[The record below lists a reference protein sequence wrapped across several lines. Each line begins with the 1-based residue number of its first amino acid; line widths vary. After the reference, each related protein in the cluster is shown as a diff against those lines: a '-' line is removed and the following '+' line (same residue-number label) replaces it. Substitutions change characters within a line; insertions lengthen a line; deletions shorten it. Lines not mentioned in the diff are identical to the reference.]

1 MSEQRKNEREKKM
14 KRKYLW
20 VLALLLASFSALFL
34 PEKVFADYDLT
45 KMDVTAVVNSDGSL
59 SMTRKIVYDFD
70 DSANGVYYTQNLA
83 SGQKVSGQSVEVMD
97 LESGKTVK
105 PALNNQA
112 DSGNVYHFNKDGNSY
127 KFKVYHHVDDGKVQV
142 VYRYKISGA
151 VDSYEDASELNF
163 KIVGDGWDKE
173 ISNVTAAVRFKGKNL
188 SLLKG
193 WAHVNADGHLT
204 VDKEKGLVKAEVATL
219 PENTFLELHLLFPNS
234 LVSQNK
240 KRHSGE
246 IAAKV
251 VDQEKALAKETAA
264 KKARHSVYELIG
276 LALFAL
282 SPLLYLPV
290 FIKSRKSGSP
300 VKAKKEIGHNFEIPA
315 FSPTTAQILVTK
327 KDPDGKALA
336 AEIALR
342 AGRGEITITPG
353 KKGKNFTYTKT
364 SKYKGDL
371 PLLNRFFK
379 KVGNGN
385 SFSNKDLKK
394 SGNRKGITSSYK
406 NWQKA
411 SQKALIKE
419 GYSDQKLQDRE
430 EMLSLYT
437 IAVMILSVAA
447 ILVSFFLYDKYFLW
461 LFPVAVWILAAFAV
475 AVLRLRRFS
484 SLTDKGARATE
495 QVLGF
500 EAMLD
505 DIGQFKLRDIGEL
518 TLWEQVMPYAIAF
531 GLAKKVL
538 KQLKLEFPEEIA
550 ADPYWTYYYAGASY
564 GAFASSFDEAIS
576 SSAGSGG
583 NFSASSVSSG
593 GFGGGSGGGAF

>member
-1 MSEQRKNEREKKM
+1 M

-193 WAHVNADGHLT
+193 WAHVNADGYLT

-240 KRHSGE
+240 KQHSGE

-371 PLLNRFFK
+371 PLLNRIFK

-394 SGNRKGITSSYK
+394 SGNRKGITSSYE
-406 NWQKA
+406 NWQEA

-419 GYSDQKLQDRE
+419 GYTEEKLQDRE

-437 IAVMILSVAA
+437 VAIMILSVAA

-461 LFPVAVWILAAFAV
+461 LFPIAVWILAAFAV

-495 QVLGF
+495 QALGF

>member
-1 MSEQRKNEREKKM
+1 M

-112 DSGNVYHFNKDGNSY
+112 DSGNVYHFNRDGNSY

-264 KKARHSVYELIG
+264 KKSRHNVYELIG

-315 FSPTTAQILVTK
+315 FSPTTSQILVTK

-364 SKYKGDL
+364 SKYRGDL
-371 PLLNRFFK
+371 PLLSRLFK
-379 KVGNGN
+379 KVGNGS
-385 SFSNKDLKK
+385 SFSNKDLKQNA
-394 SGNRKGITSSYK
+394 GRQGITSSYK
-406 NWQKA
+406 NWQRA
-411 SQKALIKE
+411 SQKVLIKE
-419 GYSDQKLQDRE
+419 GYIDQDLQGRE
-430 EMLSLYT
+430 QMLSLYT
-437 IAVMILSVAA
+437 TAVMILSFAA
-447 ILVSFFLYDKYFLW
+447 ILVSFFLYNKYFLW

-495 QVLGF
+495 QALGF

-538 KQLKLEFPEEIA
+538 KQLKLEFPEEIV

-564 GAFASSFDEAIS
+564 GAFASSFDAAIS

>member
-1 MSEQRKNEREKKM
+1 M

-20 VLALLLASFSALFL
+20 VLALFLASFSAFFL

-70 DSANGVYYTQNLA
+70 DSANGVYYTQNLT
-83 SGQKVSGQSVEVMD
+83 SGQKVSGQSVEVKD
-97 LESGKTVK
+97 LASGKTVK

-173 ISNVTAAVRFKGKNL
+173 ISNVTAAVCFKGKNL

-264 KKARHSVYELIG
+264 KKSRHNVYELIG
-276 LALFAL
+276 LALFVL

-327 KDPDGKALA
+327 KAPDGKALA
-336 AEIALR
+336 GEIALR
-342 AGRGEITITPG
+342 AGRGEITIQAG
-353 KKGKNFTYTKT
+353 KKGRNFTYAKT

-371 PLLNRFFK
+371 PLLNRLFK
-379 KVGNGN
+379 KLGNGQ

-394 SGNRKGITSSYK
+394 YGGRKGITSSFES
-406 NWQKA
+406 WQEA

-419 GYSDQKLQDRE
+419 GYIDQKLQDRKE
-430 EMLSLYT
+430 LLSLYT
-437 IAVMILSVAA
+437 LGLMFVSVAA
-447 ILVSFFLYDKYFLW
+447 IVVCFFLYDKYTFWLLPAILW
-461 LFPVAVWILAAFAV
+461 VLAAFGLAC
-475 AVLRLRRFS
+475 LRLHRFS
-484 SLTDKGARATE
+484 SLTEKGARATE
-495 QVLGF
+495 QALGF

-564 GAFASSFDEAIS
+564 GAFASSFDAAIS

>member
-1 MSEQRKNEREKKM
+1 M

-163 KIVGDGWDKE
+163 KIIGEGWDKE

-240 KRHSGE
+240 KQHSGE

-264 KKARHSVYELIG
+264 KKARHNVYELIG

-364 SKYKGDL
+364 SKYRGDL
-371 PLLNRFFK
+371 PLLSRLFK

-385 SFSNKDLKK
+385 SFSNKDLRQ
-394 SGNRKGITSSYK
+394 SGNSKGITSSYE
-406 NWQKA
+406 NWQRA
-411 SQKALIKE
+411 SQNALIKE
-419 GYSDQKLQDRE
+419 GYTDQKLQNRE

-475 AVLRLRRFS
+475 AALRLRRFS
-484 SLTDKGARATE
+484 SLTEKGARATE
-495 QVLGF
+495 QALGF
-500 EAMLD
+500 EAMLG

-576 SSAGSGG
+576 SSSGSGG

>member
-1 MSEQRKNEREKKM
+1 M
-14 KRKYLW
+14 
-20 VLALLLASFSALFL
+20 
-34 PEKVFADYDLT
+34 
-45 KMDVTAVVNSDGSL
+45 
-59 SMTRKIVYDFD
+59 
-70 DSANGVYYTQNLA
+70 
-83 SGQKVSGQSVEVMD
+83 
-97 LESGKTVK
+97 
-105 PALNNQA
+105 
-112 DSGNVYHFNKDGNSY
+112 
-127 KFKVYHHVDDGKVQV
+127 
-142 VYRYKISGA
+142 
-151 VDSYEDASELNF
+151 
-163 KIVGDGWDKE
+163 
-173 ISNVTAAVRFKGKNL
+173 
-188 SLLKG
+188 
-193 WAHVNADGHLT
+193 T

-219 PENTFLELHLLFPNS
+219 PESTFLELHLLFPNS

-240 KRHSGE
+240 KQHSGE

-251 VDQEKALAKETAA
+251 VDQEKELAKETAA
-264 KKARHSVYELIG
+264 KKSRHNVYELIG

-300 VKAKKEIGHNFEIPA
+300 VKSKKEIGHNFEIPA

-336 AEIALR
+336 GEIALR
-342 AGRGEITITPG
+342 AGRGEITIKAG
-353 KKGKNFTYTKT
+353 KKGKNFTYAKT

-371 PLLNRFFK
+371 PLLNRLFK
-379 KVGNGN
+379 KVGNGQ
-385 SFSNKDLKK
+385 SFSNKDLKQY
-394 SGNRKGITSSYK
+394 GNSQGITSSYE
-406 NWQKA
+406 NWQEA
-411 SQKALIKE
+411 SQKTLIKE
-419 GYSDQKLQDRE
+419 GYIDQKLQDRE

-475 AVLRLRRFS
+475 AVLRLHHFS
-484 SLTDKGARATE
+484 DLTDKGARATE
-495 QVLGF
+495 QALGF

-505 DIGQFKLRDIGEL
+505 DIGQFKMRDIGEL

-538 KQLKLEFPEEIA
+538 KQLKLEFPEEIE

-576 SSAGSGG
+576 SSSGSGG
-583 NFSASSVSSG
+583 NFSASSASSG

>member
-1 MSEQRKNEREKKM
+1 M

-20 VLALLLASFSALFL
+20 VLALLLASFSVLFL

-97 LESGKTVK
+97 LGSGKTVK
-105 PALNNQA
+105 PALNNQV

-127 KFKVYHHVDDGKVQV
+127 KFKVYHLVDDGKVQV
-142 VYRYKISGA
+142 GYRYKISGA

-173 ISNVTAAVRFKGKNL
+173 ISNVTAVVRFKGKNL

-204 VDKEKGLVKAEVATL
+204 IDKEKGLVKAEVATL

-264 KKARHSVYELIG
+264 KKSRHNVYELIG
-276 LALFAL
+276 LAFFAL

-327 KDPDGKALA
+327 KAPDGKALA
-336 AEIALR
+336 GEIALR

-353 KKGKNFTYTKT
+353 KKGKNFTYAKT

-371 PLLNRFFK
+371 PLLNRLFQ
-379 KVGNGN
+379 KVGNGS
-385 SFSNKDLKK
+385 SFSNKDLKQNK
-394 SGNRKGITSSYK
+394 GSQGITSRYK

-419 GYSDQKLQDRE
+419 GYTDQKLHDRE

-437 IAVMILSVAA
+437 IAVMILSFAA

-461 LFPVAVWILAAFAV
+461 LFPAAVWILAAFAV
-475 AVLRLRRFS
+475 AVLRLHRFS

-495 QVLGF
+495 QALGF

-564 GAFASSFDEAIS
+564 GAFVSSFDEAIS

>member
-1 MSEQRKNEREKKM
+1 M

-112 DSGNVYHFNKDGNSY
+112 DSGDVYHFNKDGNSY

-204 VDKEKGLVKAEVATL
+204 VDKEKGLVKAEIATL

-240 KRHSGE
+240 KQHSGE

-264 KKARHSVYELIG
+264 KKARHNVYELIG

-300 VKAKKEIGHNFEIPA
+300 VKAQKEIGHNFEIPA
-315 FSPTTAQILVTK
+315 FSPTTAQILVAK

-364 SKYKGDL
+364 SKYRGDL
-371 PLLNRFFK
+371 PLLNRLFK
-379 KVGNGN
+379 KFGNGN
-385 SFSNKDLKK
+385 SFSNKDLKQ
-394 SGNRKGITSSYK
+394 SGNRKGITSSYED
-406 NWQKA
+406 WQEA

-419 GYSDQKLQDRE
+419 GYTDQKLQDRE

-437 IAVMILSVAA
+437 VAIMILSVAA

-461 LFPVAVWILAAFAV
+461 LFPVAVWILAAFAF

-495 QVLGF
+495 QALGF

-564 GAFASSFDEAIS
+564 GAFASSFDKAIS

>member
-1 MSEQRKNEREKKM
+1 M

-34 PEKVFADYDLT
+34 PEEVFADYDLT

-163 KIVGDGWDKE
+163 KIIGDGWDKE
-173 ISNVTAAVRFKGKNL
+173 ISNVTAAVCFKSKNL
-188 SLLKG
+188 SFLKG

-204 VDKEKGLVKAEVATL
+204 VDKEKGLAKAEVATL

-240 KRHSGE
+240 KQHSGE

-251 VDQEKALAKETAA
+251 VDQEKALAKEAAA
-264 KKARHSVYELIG
+264 KKSRHNVYELIG
-276 LALFAL
+276 LTLFAL

-342 AGRGEITITPG
+342 AGRGEITIKAG
-353 KKGKNFTYTKT
+353 KKGKNFTYAKT

-371 PLLNRFFK
+371 PLLNRLFK
-379 KVGNGN
+379 KVGNGS

-394 SGNRKGITSSYK
+394 NGGRQGITSNYK
-406 NWQKA
+406 NWQEA

-419 GYSDQKLQDRE
+419 GYTDQKLHDRE
-430 EMLSLYT
+430 KMLSLYT
-437 IAVMILSVAA
+437 IVVMMLSVAA

-461 LFPVAVWILAAFAV
+461 LFPVAVWILVAFAV

-495 QVLGF
+495 QALGF

-518 TLWEQVMPYAIAF
+518 TLWERVMPYAIAF

>member
-1 MSEQRKNEREKKM
+1 M

-20 VLALLLASFSALFL
+20 VLALFLASFSAAFL

-45 KMDVTAVVNSDGSL
+45 KMDVTAIVNSDGSL

-83 SGQKVSGQSVEVMD
+83 SGQKVSGQSVEVKD
-97 LESGKTVK
+97 LASGKTVK

-173 ISNVTAAVRFKGKNL
+173 ISNVTATVRFQDKKL
-188 SLLKG
+188 SFLKG
-193 WAHVNADGHLT
+193 WAHVNANGHLT

-219 PENTFLELHLLFPNS
+219 PEATFLELHLLFPNS

-240 KRHSGE
+240 KQHSGE

-264 KKARHSVYELIG
+264 KKARHNVYELIG

-336 AEIALR
+336 GEIALR
-342 AGRGEITITPG
+342 AGRGEITIKAG
-353 KKGKNFTYTKT
+353 KKGKNFTYAKT

-371 PLLNRFFK
+371 PLLNSLFK
-379 KVGNGN
+379 KVGNGQ
-385 SFSNKDLKK
+385 SFSNKDLKQY
-394 SGNRKGITSSYK
+394 SGSQEITSSYES
-406 NWQKA
+406 WQEA

-419 GYSDQKLQDRE
+419 GYIDQKLQDRE
-430 EMLSLYT
+430 ELLSLYT
-437 IAVMILSVAA
+437 LGLMFVSVAA
-447 ILVSFFLYDKYFLW
+447 IVVCFFLYDKYTFWLLPAILW
-461 LFPVAVWILAAFAV
+461 VLAAFGLAR
-475 AVLRLRRFS
+475 LRLHHFS
-484 SLTDKGARATE
+484 DLTEKGARATE
-495 QVLGF
+495 RALGF

-518 TLWEQVMPYAIAF
+518 ILWEQVMPYAITF

-583 NFSASSVSSG
+583 NFSASSASSG

>member
-1 MSEQRKNEREKKM
+1 M

-20 VLALLLASFSALFL
+20 GLALFLAGFAALFL

-83 SGQKVSGQSVEVMD
+83 SGQKVSGQSVEVKD
-97 LESGKTVK
+97 LASGKTVK

-112 DSGNVYHFNKDGNSY
+112 DGGNVYHFSKDGNSY
-127 KFKVYHHVDDGKVQV
+127 KFKVYHHVEEGKVQV
-142 VYRYKISGA
+142 VYRYKISRA
-151 VDSYEDASELNF
+151 VDTYDDASELNF

-173 ISNVTAAVRFKGKNL
+173 ISNVSAAVRFKGKNL
-188 SLLKG
+188 SFLKG
-193 WAHVNADGHLT
+193 WAHVNANGHLT

-251 VDQEKALAKETAA
+251 VDQEKALAEETAA
-264 KKARHSVYELIG
+264 KKSRHNVYELIG
-276 LALFAL
+276 LALFAI

-300 VKAKKEIGHNFEIPA
+300 VKAKKEIGHNFEIPS
-315 FSPTTAQILVTK
+315 FSPTAAQILVTK

-342 AGRGEITITPG
+342 AGRGEITIDPG

-371 PLLNRFFK
+371 PLLNRIFK
-379 KVGNGN
+379 KVGNGQ
-385 SFSNKDLKK
+385 SFSNKDLKQYGD
-394 SGNRKGITSSYK
+394 SKGITSSYK
-406 NWQKA
+406 NWQED

-419 GYSDQKLQDRE
+419 GYIDQKLQDRE

-475 AVLRLRRFS
+475 ALLRLHHFS
-484 SLTDKGARATE
+484 SLTKKGAEATE
-495 QVLGF
+495 QAMGF

-538 KQLKLEFPEEIA
+538 KQLKLEFPEEIE
-550 ADPYWTYYYAGASY
+550 ADPYWTYYYAGSSY

-583 NFSASSVSSG
+583 NFSASSASSG

>member
-1 MSEQRKNEREKKM
+1 M

-70 DSANGVYYTQNLA
+70 DLANGVYYTQNLA

-204 VDKEKGLVKAEVATL
+204 VDKEKGLVKAGVATL

-276 LALFAL
+276 QALFAL

-300 VKAKKEIGHNFEIPA
+300 VKAKKEIGHNFAIPA

-371 PLLNRFFK
+371 PLLNRLFK

-385 SFSNKDLKK
+385 SFSNKDLRQ
-394 SGNRKGITSSYK
+394 SGNRKGITSSYE
-406 NWQKA
+406 NWQEA

-419 GYSDQKLQDRE
+419 GYTDQKLQNRE

-461 LFPVAVWILAAFAV
+461 LFPIAVWILASFAV
-475 AVLRLRRFS
+475 AALRLRRFS
-484 SLTDKGARATE
+484 SLTEKGARATE
-495 QVLGF
+495 QALGF

>member
-1 MSEQRKNEREKKM
+1 M

-34 PEKVFADYDLT
+34 PEEVFADYDLT

-112 DSGNVYHFNKDGNSY
+112 DSGNVYHFNEDGNSY

-142 VYRYKISGA
+142 VYHYKISGA

-163 KIVGDGWDKE
+163 KIIGDGWDKE

-240 KRHSGE
+240 KRHFGE
-246 IAAKV
+246 IVVKV
-251 VDQEKALAKETAA
+251 VDQEKALAKEAAA
-264 KKARHSVYELIG
+264 KKSRHNVYELIG
-276 LALFAL
+276 LTLFAL

-327 KDPDGKALA
+327 KAPDGKALA
-336 AEIALR
+336 GEIALR
-342 AGRGEITITPG
+342 AGRGEIMITPG
-353 KKGKNFTYTKT
+353 KKGKNFTYAKT

-371 PLLNRFFK
+371 PLLNRLFK
-379 KVGNGN
+379 KVGNGS

-394 SGNRKGITSSYK
+394 NGGRQGITSNYK
-406 NWQKA
+406 NWQEA

-419 GYSDQKLQDRE
+419 GYTDQKLHDRE
-430 EMLSLYT
+430 KMLSLYT
-437 IAVMILSVAA
+437 IVVMMLSVAA

-461 LFPVAVWILAAFAV
+461 LFPVAVWILVAFAV

-495 QVLGF
+495 QALGF

>member
-1 MSEQRKNEREKKM
+1 M

-20 VLALLLASFSALFL
+20 VLALFLASFSAIFL

-83 SGQKVSGQSVEVMD
+83 SGQKVSGQSIEVKD
-97 LESGKTVK
+97 LDSGKTVK

-112 DSGNVYHFNKDGNSY
+112 DRGNVYHFNKDGNSY
-127 KFKVYHHVDDGKVQV
+127 KFKVYHHVEEGKVQV
-142 VYRYKISGA
+142 VYSYKISGA

-173 ISNVTAAVRFKGKNL
+173 ISNVTATVRFQDKNL
-188 SLLKG
+188 SFLKG
-193 WAHVNADGHLT
+193 WAHVNANGHLT

-219 PENTFLELHLLFPNS
+219 PESTFLELHLLFPNS

-240 KRHSGE
+240 KQHSGE

-264 KKARHSVYELIG
+264 KKSRHNVYELIG

-300 VKAKKEIGHNFEIPA
+300 VKSKKEIGHNFEIPA

-336 AEIALR
+336 GEIALR
-342 AGRGEITITPG
+342 AGRGEITIKAG
-353 KKGKNFTYTKT
+353 KKGKNFTYAKT

-371 PLLNRFFK
+371 PLLNRLFK
-379 KVGNGN
+379 KVGNGQ
-385 SFSNKDLKK
+385 SFSNKDLKQY
-394 SGNRKGITSSYK
+394 GNSQGITSSYE
-406 NWQKA
+406 NWQEA
-411 SQKALIKE
+411 SQKTLIKE
-419 GYSDQKLQDRE
+419 GYIDQKLQDRE

-475 AVLRLRRFS
+475 AVLRLHHFS
-484 SLTDKGARATE
+484 SLTEKGARATE
-495 QVLGF
+495 QALGF

-576 SSAGSGG
+576 SSSGSGG
-583 NFSASSVSSG
+583 NFSASSASSG

>member
-1 MSEQRKNEREKKM
+1 M

-34 PEKVFADYDLT
+34 PEEVFADYDLT

-163 KIVGDGWDKE
+163 KIIGDGWDKE
-173 ISNVTAAVRFKGKNL
+173 ISNVTAAVCFKSKNL
-188 SLLKG
+188 SFLKG

-204 VDKEKGLVKAEVATL
+204 VDKEKGLAKAEVATL

-240 KRHSGE
+240 KQHSGE

-251 VDQEKALAKETAA
+251 VDQEKALAKEKAA
-264 KKARHSVYELIG
+264 KKSRHNVYEVIG

-327 KDPDGKALA
+327 KAPDGKALA
-336 AEIALR
+336 GEIALR

-353 KKGKNFTYTKT
+353 KKGKNFTYAKT

-371 PLLNRFFK
+371 PLLNRLFK
-379 KVGNGN
+379 KVGNGS
-385 SFSNKDLKK
+385 SFSNKDLKQN
-394 SGNRKGITSSYK
+394 GGRQGITSSYK

-419 GYSDQKLQDRE
+419 GYTDQKLQDRE

-437 IAVMILSVAA
+437 MAVMILSFAA
-447 ILVSFFLYDKYFLW
+447 IFVSFFLYDKYFLW
-461 LFPVAVWILAAFAV
+461 LFPVVVWILAAFAV

-484 SLTDKGARATE
+484 SLTDKGASATE
-495 QVLGF
+495 QALGF

-518 TLWEQVMPYAIAF
+518 TLWERVMPYAIAF